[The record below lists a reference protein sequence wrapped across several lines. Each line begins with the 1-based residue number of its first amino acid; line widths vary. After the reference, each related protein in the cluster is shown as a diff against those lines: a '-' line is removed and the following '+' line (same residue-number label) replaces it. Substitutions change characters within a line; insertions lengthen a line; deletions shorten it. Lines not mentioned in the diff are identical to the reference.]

1 MMADNPF
8 LPGGDISKDAE
19 EIVNAFKAGKLS
31 CLSDNGKN
39 VQETDSE
46 DDEKMESIVQPLERK
61 VGVIGVKTDVYPS
74 KTEPQESVVVLNRR
88 NVYCCAL
95 S

>member
-39 VQETDSE
+39 VQEADSE
-46 DDEKMESIVQPLERK
+46 DDEKMMRMCWEDDEKMYAGSGARLSPRTGTHLEAIR
-61 VGVIGVKTDVYPS
+61 I
-74 KTEPQESVVVLNRR
+74 
-88 NVYCCAL
+88 C
-95 S
+95 